1 MKQTKRLEPKLK
13 PSTSK
18 APPLLVNSDLDTHHC
33 DQASSEFTRR
43 GGWGVRSFLLNVSC
57 KMLGLFHRRRG
68 TDNWLDLFSPH
79 HPAPSPHKFGHRLI
93 SLATLIRPNLRGEGE
108 LEWRRLYPFFYE
120 NWLGAKV
127 FQKAVSLLVFFAF
140 LLSLGSNTFAVQ
152 EAEKTIYLAPD
163 DHTDYFWTA
172 DDVQYRAAFIETLD
186 YYLGQIDKTQND
198 PDPFQTRWNCD
209 GTLWLWEY
217 EHNKS
222 AAEFERLMKRVADG
236 HISCP
241 LNALV
246 STYGAQPAEA
256 VLRGMYYAGDLER
269 RFGVRF
275 PMAVSMENQTLPQGL
290 GALWAGAGARYS
302 WKGICGC
309 ATKMPYPDFQRRDHE
324 VYWWRGLDGSRILM
338 KWYSLGDSNESLG
351 GYAEARKPNE
361 AVAFIN
367 QNKAFAKRH
376 PWQTFGLFGY
386 GWDDLK
392 TLSDRFP
399 KDARRLTNERQKI
412 VVSNME
418 DYFRAFERKHGGQIP
433 VESRAYGNEWDLLCA
448 SMAEQTARVRRAVEK
463 LRAAEAISVFVARQ
477 DPTFWTQRKKQ
488 RDQAY
493 LNLGLYWEH
502 DWTSD
507 ASEEM
512 RQKRAVWQ
520 KKLADQV
527 SAYVDELYADG
538 VAAMGKLVPAAGSDG
553 ISKSKSQSFAI
564 FNPLGHVRSGV
575 VQLDVSNKKIVDVV
589 EQLSGKSLAWHRV
602 SGTTLAVEVDSVP
615 AMGMKVIVVKQGDDP
630 KANVAIEK
638 VDPRVPVVLENDKL
652 RVTITRGRIS
662 GLFSKVLGRELAG
675 ACGLNLLVDEAF
687 VSQRGIKVSSI
698 AKNAANSVTI
708 TIDSP
713 VACSTTVSLT
723 GENDWI
729 DIENRI
735 EENFS
740 KTLSWEF
747 DFANSSDF
755 QLHHEEVGA
764 ILRAE
769 TEADGGHYAGRNAR
783 YDWLT
788 AGHHVNLSDKTAQV
802 TVSNLDCCFFK
813 FGDSSPRSLDTK
825 HSRVRFLIGGQIDG
839 ANLGIRSQNGDTS
852 FVQRFSVGVNPVDK
866 NVRHPME
873 WALERTNPLVA
884 IALPTN
890 STQKSKRSGN
900 PLEPLVEVSQR
911 EQDLPNSVMLWA
923 LKPAEDYGSSDTG
936 KIVLRLWNVANEP
949 RDALVK
955 VNGLKNVQAVT
966 HIETPFDPARMVNED
981 KVEVVPGEQLSV
993 KLSGQQ
999 MRTFLLEI
1007 AD

>member
-1 MKQTKRLEPKLK
+1 METRCLKLK
-13 PSTSK
+13 LKTSTIK
-18 APPLLVNSDLDTHHC
+18 TP
-33 DQASSEFTRR
+33 
-43 GGWGVRSFLLNVSC
+43 
-57 KMLGLFHRRRG
+57 
-68 TDNWLDLFSPH
+68 
-79 HPAPSPHKFGHRLI
+79 PSPHKFGHRLI
-93 SLATLIRPNLRGEGE
+93 SLAGLIRPNLRGEGE
-108 LEWRRLYPFFYE
+108 LKRRRGQPFSCE
-120 NWLGAKV
+120 NCRVEMV
-127 FQKAVSLLVFFAF
+127 FVKAVVAIVFSAF
-140 LLSLGSNTFAVQ
+140 CMCLGDSALAVQ
-152 EAEKTIYLAPD
+152 EAQKTIYLAPD

-186 YYLGQIDKTQND
+186 YYLSQIDKTQND
-198 PDPFQTRWNCD
+198 PEQFQTRWNCD

-222 AAEFERLMKRVADG
+222 VAEFERLMQRVADG

-241 LNALV
+241 LNTLV

-269 RFGVRF
+269 RFDVRF

-367 QNKAFAKRH
+367 QNNAFQKRH

-399 KDARRLTNERQKI
+399 QDARRLTNERQKV

-418 DYFRAFERKHGGQIP
+418 DYFRAFERQYGGQIP

-463 LRAAEAISVFVARQ
+463 LRAAEAIAIYVARK
-477 DPTFWTQRKKQ
+477 DPTFWTKRKQQ

-507 ASEEM
+507 STEEL
-512 RQKRAVWQ
+512 RQKRAAWQ
-520 KKLADQV
+520 KKLADQI
-527 SAYVDELYADG
+527 SAYVDELYTDG
-538 VAAMGKLVPAAGSDG
+538 VAALGRLVPNDNSN
-553 ISKSKSQSFAI
+553 SENQSFAI
-564 FNPLGHVRSGV
+564 FNPLGSVRSV
-575 VQLDVSNKKIVDVV
+575 
-589 EQLSGKSLAWHRV
+589 
-602 SGTTLAVEVDSVP
+602 AVEVDSVP
-615 AMGMKVIVVKQGDDP
+615 AMGVKVIAVKQGDNP
-630 KANVAIEK
+630 KANVALEQ
-638 VDPRVPVVLENDKL
+638 VDPSIPVVLENQKL
-652 RVTITRGRIS
+652 RVTISGGRIS

-675 ACGLNLLVDEAF
+675 PRGLNALVDEAS
-687 VSQRGIKVSSI
+687 VSHVPLNVSFI
-698 AKNAANSVTI
+698 RKNGLNSVTI
-708 TIDSP
+708 AFGLPITRS
-713 VACSTTVSLT
+713 VTVTLN
-723 GENDWI
+723 GDNDWI

-747 DFANSSDF
+747 DFANSGAF
-755 QLHHEEVGA
+755 LLHHEEVGA
-764 ILRAE
+764 ILHGE
-769 TEADGGHYAGRNAR
+769 TEADGGNYAGRNAR
-783 YDWLT
+783 YDWLS
-788 AGHHVNLSDKTAQV
+788 AGHYVNLSDKTAGV

-813 FGDSSPRSLDTK
+813 FGDSKPRSLDTQ
-825 HSRVRFLIGGQIDG
+825 HSRMRFLIGGQIDG
-839 ANLGIRSQNGDTS
+839 PKLGIPNQNGDRK
-852 FVQRFSVGVNPVDK
+852 FVQRFSVGVNSVSK

-884 IALPTN
+884 IDLPRDRPHT
-890 STQKSKRSGN
+890 SERTAN
-900 PLEPLVEVSQR
+900 PLESLLEVGQR
-911 EQDLPNSVMLWA
+911 ETDLPNSVMLWA
-923 LKPAEDYGSSDTG
+923 LKPAEDFNESESG

-949 RDALVK
+949 REAVVK
-955 VNGLKNVQAVT
+955 VKGLVSVQAVT
-966 HIETPFDPARMVNED
+966 HIETPLDPARVAIEERI
-981 KVEVVPGEQLSV
+981 EVMPGKQFTAKLAAQQL
-993 KLSGQQ
+993 K
-999 MRTFLLEI
+999 TFLVNVSE
-1007 AD
+1007 

>member
-1 MKQTKRLEPKLK
+1 MKQTQCVEAKLNF
-13 PSTSK
+13 STSE
-18 APPLLVNSDLDTHHC
+18 APPLLVNSDLDAHHC

-43 GGWGVRSFLLNVSC
+43 GGWGVRSILLTV
-57 KMLGLFHRRRG
+57 
-68 TDNWLDLFSPH
+68 
-79 HPAPSPHKFGHRLI
+79 A
-93 SLATLIRPNLRGEGE
+93 
-108 LEWRRLYPFFYE
+108 
-120 NWLGAKV
+120 
-127 FQKAVSLLVFFAF
+127 FFAF
-140 LLSLGSNTFAVQ
+140 LASFGPNSFAFQ

-198 PDPFQTRWNCD
+198 PDPFQARWNCD

-222 AAEFERLMKRVADG
+222 AAEFERLMKRVTDG

-399 KDARRLTNERQKI
+399 KDARRLTNKRQKI

-418 DYFRAFERKHGGQIP
+418 DYFRAFERKYGGKIP

-463 LRAAEAISVFVARQ
+463 LRAAEAISVFIARQ
-477 DPTFWTQRKKQ
+477 DPTFWTQRKQQ

-507 ASEEM
+507 SSEEM

-520 KKLADQV
+520 KKLADQI

-538 VAAMGKLVPAAGSDG
+538 VAAMGKLVPNG

-589 EQLSGKSLAWHRV
+589 EQQSGKSLAWRRI
-602 SGTTLAVEVDSVP
+602 SDSAGQLAVEVDSVP
-615 AMGMKVIVVKQGDDP
+615 ATGVKVIAVKQGDAP
-630 KANVAIEK
+630 KANVAVEK
-638 VDPRVPVVLENDKL
+638 VDPRLPVVLENQKL
-652 RVTITRGRIS
+652 RVTITRGRVS
-662 GLFSKVLGRELAG
+662 GLFSKVLGREMAG
-675 ACGLNLLVDEAF
+675 ALGLNLLVDEEF
-687 VSQRGIKVSSI
+687 VSQKGIKVTSI

-708 TIDSP
+708 TVDSP
-713 VACSTTVSLT
+713 VAYSTTVSLT

-747 DFANSSDF
+747 DFANSNNF

-764 ILRAE
+764 ILRCE
-769 TEADGGHYAGRNAR
+769 TESNGGHYAGRNAR

-788 AGHHVNLSDKTAQV
+788 AGHYVNLSDSTAQV

-813 FGDSSPRSLDTK
+813 FGDSTPRSLDAE
-825 HSRVRFLIGGQIDG
+825 HSRVRFLVGGQIDG
-839 ANLGIRSQNGDTS
+839 AKLGIRSQNGDTS
-852 FVQRFSVGVNPVDK
+852 FVQRFSIGINPVGK

-884 IALPTN
+884 IALPSN
-890 STQKSKRSGN
+890 SPQQLVRSGN
-900 PLEPLVEVSQR
+900 PLASLVEVAQR

-936 KIVLRLWNVANEP
+936 KIVLRLWNVANES

-955 VNGLKNVQAVT
+955 VKGLKNVQAVT
-966 HIETPFDPARMVNED
+966 HIETPLDPARMVNETR
-981 KVEVVPGEQLSV
+981 VEAVPGKQFTV